1 MRLRQLGTTQSLG
14 FFCPPEV
21 YQSILDTCQKTA
33 RCPIDASDVIR
44 WLLEQTCV
52 AIEQYQPLYYS
63 QGIEF
68 CREAQ
73 AALDNC
79 EFITKKSQRERYL
92 SVVRQ
97 IEEQTL
103 KQLYGFN
110 PQTRSPVATSKSS
123 PQIAAFLK
131 ELNDIKRGF
140 QDSGVAGLVS
150 ALQEVEQERE
160 VAYEV
165 EAVREAQKQMHL
177 DPFKFSGTLHPDIES
192 FAKTGRLEWFSPGFE
207 QAFSGK

>member
-33 RCPIDASDVIR
+33 RCPIDASDIIR

-52 AIEQYQPLYYS
+52 AIEQHQPLYYS

-79 EFITKKSQRERYL
+79 EFITKKSQYEQYL
-92 SVVRQ
+92 SAVRQ
-97 IEEQTL
+97 VEEQTL
-103 KQLYGFN
+103 KQLYGLN
-110 PQTRSPVATSKSS
+110 PRTRSPVAIPKAS
-123 PQIAAFLK
+123 PQIAALLK
-131 ELNDIKRGF
+131 GLNDIKRVF
-140 QDSGVAGLVS
+140 QNSDVASLVS

-165 EAVREAQKQMHL
+165 EAVREVQKQVYFE
-177 DPFKFSGTLHPDIES
+177 PFKFPGTLHPDIES
-192 FAKTGRLEWFSPGFE
+192 FAKTGQLDWFSPGFE
-207 QAFSGK
+207 QAFSSK